1 MTALISWIT
10 VLCFYRFLPK
20 ALQYRSP
27 ADLQLIIEEQTRDLA
42 IAYQKLSIGENQFK
56 TLVNSNPDIITRI
69 DKKFNLSIY
78 Q

>member
-1 MTALISWIT
+1 LDT

-27 ADLQLIIEEQTRDLA
+27 ADLQLIIEEQTKDLA
-42 IAYQKLSIGENQFK
+42 IAYQKLSISENQFK

-69 DKKFNLSIY
+69 DKI
-78 Q
+78 

>member
-1 MTALISWIT
+1 
-10 VLCFYRFLPK
+10 VLYRFLPK

-42 IAYQKLSIGENQFK
+42 IAYQKLSISENQFK